1 MACHRLFALMLQGR
15 AAAKSRYFTNRME
28 VEMSANV
35 SWNPKMLVTV
45 ALTVAVLLASSIYPI
60 IKVGATPGSG
70 VTGEL
75 IASGTLPEEVPAKFK
90 TETGIV
96 QADVSKINVIR
107 YTIVP
112 GGVFGWHEHGG
123 PLWATV
129 VSGNLT
135 IYHGDDP
142 TCTGEVYPAG
152 SVFMDPG
159 NHTHNARNE
168 GTENLVVLVTFM
180 LPEGGA
186 PRIDV
191 PNPGNCPF

>member
-1 MACHRLFALMLQGR
+1 MAGHRLFALMLTGR
-15 AAAKSRYFTNRME
+15 GAVISTLYKPME
-28 VEMSANV
+28 VEMSAIL
-35 SWNPKMLVTV
+35 SWSPKKLVV
-45 ALTVAVLLASSIYPI
+45 FVLTVAVILVSTVFPVT
-60 IKVGATPGSG
+60 KVGATPGSG
-70 VTGEL
+70 VTGEVL
-75 IASGTLPEEVPAKFK
+75 ASGTLFEQVPTKLK

-96 QADVSKINVIR
+96 QADVSKITVIR

-112 GGVFGWHEHGG
+112 GGVFGWHQHGG

-135 IYHGDDP
+135 VYHGDDL

-168 GTENLVVLVTFM
+168 GTENLVVIVTFM
-180 LPEGGA
+180 LPDGGA
-186 PRIDV
+186 PRVDV
-191 PNPGNCPF
+191 PSPGNCPF

>member
-1 MACHRLFALMLQGR
+1 
-15 AAAKSRYFTNRME
+15 ME
-28 VEMSANV
+28 VEMSATL
-35 SWNPKMLVTV
+35 SWSPKKLVIF
-45 ALTVAVLLASSIYPI
+45 ALCVAVILASSVFPVT
-60 IKVGATPGSG
+60 KAGATPGSG

-75 IASGTLPEEVPAKFK
+75 IASGTLPDQVPAKFK

-96 QADVSKINVIR
+96 QADVSKITVIR
-107 YTIVP
+107 YTIAP
-112 GGVFGWHEHGG
+112 GGVFGWHQHGG

-129 VSGNLT
+129 LSGNLT

-152 SVFMDPG
+152 SVFMDAG

-168 GTENLVVLVTFM
+168 GTENLVVIVTFM

-191 PNPGNCPF
+191 LSPGNCPF

>member
-1 MACHRLFALMLQGR
+1 MFAKML
-15 AAAKSRYFTNRME
+15 
-28 VEMSANV
+28 
-35 SWNPKMLVTV
+35 WNPKRLVLV
-45 ALTVAVLLASSIYPI
+45 ALTILVLLSSGIVP
-60 IKVGATPGSG
+60 VSPVRATPGSG
-70 VTGEL
+70 VTGEV

-96 QADVSKINVIR
+96 QSDVSKISVIR
-107 YTIVP
+107 YTIAP
-112 GGVFGWHEHGG
+112 GGVFGWHQHGG

-135 IYHGDDP
+135 VYHGDDL

-168 GTENLVVLVTFM
+168 GSENLVVLVTFM

-191 PNPGNCPF
+191 PSPGNCPF

>member
-1 MACHRLFALMLQGR
+1 MFVRKL
-15 AAAKSRYFTNRME
+15 
-28 VEMSANV
+28 
-35 SWNPKMLVTV
+35 WNPRMLVV
-45 ALTVAVLLASSIYPI
+45 LALVVIVLLSSSIFPVI
-60 IKVGATPGSG
+60 PVRATPGSG

-96 QADVSKINVIR
+96 QTDVSKINVIR
-107 YTIVP
+107 YTITP
-112 GGVFGWHEHGG
+112 GGVFGWHQHGG

-135 IYHGDDP
+135 IYHGDDA

-152 SVFMDPG
+152 SVFMDSG

-168 GTENLVVLVTFM
+168 GTENLVVYVTFM

-191 PNPGNCPF
+191 PSPGNCPF

>member
-1 MACHRLFALMLQGR
+1 MSVN
-15 AAAKSRYFTNRME
+15 KSW
-28 VEMSANV
+28 S
-35 SWNPKMLVTV
+35 SKKLVIFVLAVT
-45 ALTVAVLLASSIYPI
+45 VLLASSIFP
-60 IKVGATPGSG
+60 VTRAGATPGSG
-70 VTGEL
+70 VTGEVL
-75 IASGTLPEEVPAKFK
+75 ASGMLRASVPTKLK

-96 QADVSKINVIR
+96 QADVSKITVIR
-107 YTIVP
+107 YTIAP
-112 GGVFGWHEHGG
+112 GGVFGWHQHGG

-135 IYHGDDP
+135 VYHGDDA
-142 TCTGEVYPAG
+142 TCTGDVYPAG

-159 NHTHNARNE
+159 NDTHNARNE

-191 PNPGNCPF
+191 PSPGNCSF

>member
-1 MACHRLFALMLQGR
+1 
-15 AAAKSRYFTNRME
+15 ME
-28 VEMSANV
+28 VEMSATL
-35 SWNPKMLVTV
+35 SWSPKKLVLFVLAITV
-45 ALTVAVLLASSIYPI
+45 ILASAIFPVA
-60 IKVGATPGSG
+60 KVGATPGSG

-75 IASGTLPEEVPAKFK
+75 IASGTLPDQVPAKFK

-96 QADVSKINVIR
+96 QADVSKITVIR
-107 YTIVP
+107 YTIAP
-112 GGVFGWHEHGG
+112 GGVFGWHQHGG

-129 VSGNLT
+129 LSGNLT

-142 TCTGEVYPAG
+142 TCSGEVYPSG
-152 SVFMDPG
+152 SVFMDAG

-168 GTENLVVLVTFM
+168 GTENLVVIVTFM

-191 PNPGNCPF
+191 PSPGNCSF

>member
-1 MACHRLFALMLQGR
+1 
-15 AAAKSRYFTNRME
+15 
-28 VEMSANV
+28 MSAKL
-35 SWNPKMLVTV
+35 SWSPKELVIFV
-45 ALTVAVLLASSIYPI
+45 LTVVVLLASAIYPVT
-60 IKVGATPGSG
+60 KVGATPGSG

-96 QADVSKINVIR
+96 QTDVSKINVIR
-107 YTIVP
+107 YTIAP
-112 GGVFGWHEHGG
+112 GGVFGWHQHGG

-129 VSGNLT
+129 VTGNLT

-152 SVFMDPG
+152 SVFMDSG

-191 PNPGNCPF
+191 PNPGNCSF